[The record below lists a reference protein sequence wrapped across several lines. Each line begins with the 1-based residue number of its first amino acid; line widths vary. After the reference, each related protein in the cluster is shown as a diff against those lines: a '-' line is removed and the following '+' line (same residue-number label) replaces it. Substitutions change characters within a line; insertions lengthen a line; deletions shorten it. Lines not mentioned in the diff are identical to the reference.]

1 MEPVHGYIEMALLTA
16 RDPKSKIKIIKL
28 LKLLEFKAI
37 KNKKKRERKLEG
49 KKKKKVREMGSG
61 VRRRRGSFACFSGHS
76 STPSN
81 STEL

>member
-37 KNKKKRERKLEG
+37 KNKKKRERRLEG
-49 KKKKKVREMGSG
+49 KKKVREMGGG